1 MQEKFTLQDSLKNQ
15 LLDKKPDH
23 LTRSRYWVEL
33 IKKGSAVADVL
44 AEEKTRMQKVALL
57 SKRHSEEIAGL
68 LGKRETG
75 DWWDFENVLEVLKK
89 QQKELDDLV
98 ANVLD
103 EVI

>member
-1 MQEKFTLQDSLKNQ
+1 MQEKFTLQDSLKNE

-33 IKKGSAVADVL
+33 IKKGSALTDIL
-44 AEEKTRMQKVALL
+44 EEEKMRMQKVALL
-57 SKRHSEEIAGL
+57 SKKHNEEIAEL
-68 LGKRETG
+68 LGKRESG
-75 DWWDFENVLEVLKK
+75 DWWDFDNVLEVLKR

>member
-1 MQEKFTLQDSLKNQ
+1 MQEKFTLQDSLKNE

-33 IKKGSAVADVL
+33 IKKGSALTDIL
-44 AEEKTRMQKVALL
+44 QEEKMRMQEVALL
-57 SKRHSEEIAGL
+57 SKKHNEEIAQL
-68 LGKRETG
+68 LNHMSNS
-75 DWWDFENVLEVLKK
+75 WDFDNVLEVLER